1 MMSGE
6 KLVNEEQEKSLR
18 QQIDDAV
25 IDLRNEVI
33 VQGTNTFLLARQLVL
48 TGLGLTF
55 LGLDQIQALLREAVE
70 RGEIVESDAQE
81 RIEKLRKEIAEGTT
95 AAISSRLSAIL
106 NKAPGI
112 NVTYKAPSE
121 SDPPSAQ

>member
-1 MMSGE
+1 MSGE

-25 IDLRNEVI
+25 IELRNEVI

-55 LGLDQIQALLREAVE
+55 LGLDQIQALLQEAVE

-81 RIEKLRKEIAEGTT
+81 RIEKLRKEMAEGTT

-112 NVTYKAPSE
+112 NVTYKAPAE